1 MHVVIGGYGRVGR
14 YLALML
20 EAHDHSVA
28 VIDHSERAFA
38 EIGHDIAG
46 RRIVGEVFD
55 RTTLIKAGIE
65 RAGAFAAV
73 TSGDNSNIVSARVAR
88 ERFGVPCVVA
98 RIFDPRR
105 AVIYEEFGI
114 PTISSVTWSSGMFLA
129 KILEP
134 GVQPVA
140 VFGGGEVFTIAAVAG
155 THLTGRNVSEVA
167 YPGKFHITA
176 LVRDGVAVI
185 PGPRTEL
192 KKGDRLGITVT
203 RDSLPELKKLLDL
216 DVEGQ

>member
-176 LVRDGVAVI
+176 LVRDGVAQI
-185 PGPRTEL
+185 PSPRTEL
-192 KKGDRLGITVT
+192 KKGDRLRITVT
-203 RDSLPELKKLLDL
+203 RDSLPELKTLLDL
-216 DVEGQ
+216 DVEDQ